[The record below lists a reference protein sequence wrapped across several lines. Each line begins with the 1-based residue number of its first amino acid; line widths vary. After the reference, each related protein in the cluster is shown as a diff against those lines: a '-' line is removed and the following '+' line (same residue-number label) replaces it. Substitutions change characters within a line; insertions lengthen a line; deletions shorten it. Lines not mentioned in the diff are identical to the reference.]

1 MAGKGLTLSE
11 LLSTDGPTADGL
23 GRADAVGSDRDARP
37 RGAGARTPC
46 GRAGAS
52 GEGCRGGGWGN
63 GCPRSAAKRQL
74 DVAPRVPKT
83 RSRVIPCLSRLSG
96 WNAGPFMPRSR
107 EAQDVGQAE
116 APRRSGRKSGRREAE
131 RPEAGRRGRMLAQ
144 ETPGQEGDGTQ
155 E

>member
-11 LLSTDGPTADGL
+11 PLSTDGPTADGL

-37 RGAGARTPC
+37 RGAGARSPC

-116 APRRSGRKSGRREAE
+116 ALRRQGAADANPDEERRSVQKLGG
-131 RPEAGRRGRMLAQ
+131 GG
-144 ETPGQEGDGTQ
+144 GC
-155 E
+155 